1 MLLVCTSPGL
11 GYTKVQFVG
20 RPIKQGRRVLLE
32 PKRERILGMHLPKH
46 YNKSL

>member
-1 MLLVCTSPGL
+1 MHLSWTKVPFV

-20 RPIKQGRRVLLE
+20 RPIKQGRRVIL
-32 PKRERILGMHLPKH
+32 KGREFWGMHLPKH

>member
-20 RPIKQGRRVLLE
+20 RHIKQGRRALLE
-32 PKRERILGMHLPKH
+32 PKRERILGHASAKTLQ
-46 YNKSL
+46 